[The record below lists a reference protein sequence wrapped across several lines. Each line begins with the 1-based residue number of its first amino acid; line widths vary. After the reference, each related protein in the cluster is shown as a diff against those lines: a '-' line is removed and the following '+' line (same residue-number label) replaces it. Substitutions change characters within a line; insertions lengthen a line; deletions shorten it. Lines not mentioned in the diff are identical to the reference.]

1 MTAADF
7 QPIIQAV
14 IALIA
19 AVLTGLIGIFVP
31 RAIAAFEARTGVAVT
46 DQERSAIMGAVT
58 TAAGIL
64 QTKLDQGV
72 LKIGDITPTSRA
84 VVDEASAALN
94 RVPTSAANQ
103 GTTASA
109 AAAMIVAR
117 VDTSPKPVVLLP
129 PAALGTTPIV
139 TKE

>member
-1 MTAADF
+1 MTAADW
-7 QPIIQAV
+7 QPIIQAI

-19 AVLTGLIGIFVP
+19 AVFTGLIGIYVP
-31 RAIAAFEARTGVAVT
+31 RAIAAFEKRTGVAVT
-46 DQERSAIMGAVT
+46 DQERAAIQGAIT

-72 LKIGDITPTSRA
+72 IKIADITPSSAA
-84 VVDEASAALN
+84 VVGEANKALD

-103 GTTASA
+103 GTTPAV

-117 VDTSPKPVVLLP
+117 VDTSPRAPVVALP
-129 PAALGTTPIV
+129 AGPALV
-139 TKE
+139 TSR